1 MPPKAKIPAP
11 IDRPLS
17 RAYLREF
24 TGWSNANPP
33 GVSDPTSLSSM
44 KNCYVT
50 RNGALAVR
58 PGLRRMLEWPD
69 IVGSFEAFFLADGSK
84 AILYA
89 RRNTFG
95 GHIEFATAN
104 VNASGSISPGTMS
117 NAGFTGAIPTLSLST
132 TYVRYM
138 QIDNKIFALPDS
150 TNANDTV
157 VVFYV
162 GATKR
167 AVKPRAITQP
177 GYDSYEPLNGAGAYP
192 IVFQPIEGWCA
203 SPDPVSL
210 PSGPAARTTS
220 TIVSSDWTKNV
231 HTFGFFYTFSNELGE
246 SAPSPMT
253 LLKVAKPASQWN
265 MTYAYGGGG
274 AAVFGESPD
283 GNTAVDQLFVLVPP
297 DKFAVARDEGAVS
310 WNLYATFWSN
320 QSPRPPEAVRVAT
333 REILQGDW
341 DTSVQRSSWV
351 RFTAQMPTDGVLH
364 PTPARGA
371 KWTNYSDPPR
381 AAQGLIAGDRLI
393 LVNDRK
399 NPGAIRWSSNQ
410 QGDYS
415 NFSSSAGGGYKTL
428 TSGNM
433 QIPVVAK
440 LWQNPQS
447 VDTITILC
455 NGVDGYSTAYYM
467 APASVAG
474 QTGSTQIM
482 GFEETT
488 ATPGTT
494 SPYGC
499 EVVNQALYHPLDEQL
514 MKSTAANYNISHKTM
529 TEEITHSW
537 TRLRNKQNIVSAQLD
552 NRIYFIVD
560 NPDGIPV
567 PAGEMG
573 NEIWVIDVGGPT
585 PVWSRWMIPARSL
598 RRFEF
603 LGRVVMSVTDRRG
616 VFVFDD
622 QRPYDDERTQVTS
635 GGHISRPITWSFE
648 TNTQGANRAHDA
660 WAHLQQVNIVLGNFS
675 GRIRYGVRGLDS
687 NGHPVDVAKIWKDE
701 RPVDYSA
708 RPAPWDIEDF
718 LLVQRGMKEWRLYGG
733 SVTDPAGATMPS
745 YGQINL
751 VQYRYTPLSVNPGY
765 EYGSIESFEYGRA
778 SSLAA
783 NVTTNYPNGIPAPVV
798 DYSR

>member
-1 MPPKAKIPAP
+1 MPPKAKIAAP

-44 KNCYVT
+44 KNCDVT

-69 IVGSFEAFFLADGSK
+69 IVGSFEAFFLANGQK

-89 RRNTFG
+89 RRNVFG
-95 GHIEFATAN
+95 THIEFAVAT
-104 VNASGSISPGTMS
+104 VNTSGSISSGTMS
-117 NAGFTGAIPTLSLST
+117 GAGFTGTLPTLSLST
-132 TYVRYM
+132 TYIRYM

-150 TNANDTV
+150 TNPDDTV
-157 VVFYV
+157 VIFYV
-162 GATKR
+162 GTTKR
-167 AVKPRAITQP
+167 VVKPRTITQP
-177 GYDSYEPLNGAGAYP
+177 GADSYLGSSAYP
-192 IVFQPIEGWCA
+192 IVFQPDAAWCQTI
-203 SPDPVSL
+203 DPAVL
-210 PSGPAARTTS
+210 PSGPAPITTS
-220 TIVSSDWTKNV
+220 TIVSSDYSKNV
-231 HTFGFFYTFSNELGE
+231 HSFGFFYTFSNELGE

-253 LLKVAKPASQWN
+253 VLKVAKPASQWD
-265 MTYAYGGGG
+265 MTFAYGGGP
-274 AAVFGESPD
+274 AAVFGKSPD
-283 GNTAVDQLFVLVPP
+283 GNTAVDQLFVRVPQ
-297 DKFAVARDEGAVS
+297 DVFAVARDQGAVS
-310 WNLYATFWSN
+310 WNLYAAFWSN
-320 QSPRPPEAVRVAT
+320 QAARPVEAVRVAT
-333 REILQGDW
+333 REILPGDW
-341 DTSVQRSSWV
+341 NTSVQSSSWV
-351 RFTAQMPTDGVLH
+351 RFTVQMPTDGVTH
-364 PTPARGA
+364 PIPARGA
-371 KWTNYSDPPR
+371 TWVNYTEPPR

-399 NPGAIRWSSNQ
+399 SPGALRWSSNQ
-410 QGDYS
+410 AGEYS

-433 QIPVVAK
+433 QIPVAAK

-455 NGVDGYSTAYYM
+455 NGVDGYSTSYYM

-494 SPYGC
+494 SSYGC
-499 EVVNQALYHPLDEQL
+499 EVVNQGLYHPLDEQL
-514 MKSTAANYNISHKTM
+514 MKSTAANYNISHKSM
-529 TEEITHSW
+529 TEEIADSW
-537 TRLRNKQNIVSAQLD
+537 KRLRNKQNIISAQLD

-567 PAGEMG
+567 PAGEKG
-573 NEIWVIDVGGPT
+573 NEIWVLDVGGPN
-585 PVWSRWMIPARSL
+585 PIWSRWMIPARSL

-616 VFVFDD
+616 IFVFDD

-660 WAHLQQVNIVLGNFS
+660 WAHLQQVNVMLGNFS
-675 GRIRYGVRGLDS
+675 GRVRYGIRGVDS
-687 NGHPVDVAKIWKDE
+687 NGHPVDVSKVWKDE
-701 RPVDYSA
+701 RAVDYGA
-708 RPAPWDIEDF
+708 RPAPWDVEDY
-718 LLVQRGMKEWRLYGG
+718 LLVQRGLKEWRLYGG
-733 SVTDPAGATMPS
+733 SVTDSTGAPMPS

-783 NVTTNYPNGIPAPVV
+783 NVSTNYPNGIPAPVV

>member
-1 MPPKAKIPAP
+1 MPPKAKIAAP

-69 IVGSFEAFFLADGSK
+69 IVGSFEAFFLANGQK

-89 RRNTFG
+89 RRNVFG
-95 GHIEFATAN
+95 THIEFAVAT
-104 VNASGSISPGTMS
+104 VNTSGSISSGTMS
-117 NAGFTGAIPTLSLST
+117 GAGFTGTLPTLSLST
-132 TYVRYM
+132 TYIRYM

-150 TNANDTV
+150 TNPDDTV
-157 VVFYV
+157 VIFYV
-162 GATKR
+162 GTTKR
-167 AVKPRAITQP
+167 VVKPRTITQP
-177 GYDSYEPLNGAGAYP
+177 GADSYLGSGAYP
-192 IVFQPIEGWCA
+192 IVFQPDAAWCQTI
-203 SPDPVSL
+203 DPAVL
-210 PSGPAARTTS
+210 PAGPAPITTT
-220 TIVSSDWTKNV
+220 TIVSSDYSKNV
-231 HTFGFFYTFSNELGE
+231 HSFGFFYTFSNELGE

-253 LLKVAKPASQWN
+253 VLKVAKPASQWD
-265 MTYAYGGGG
+265 MTFAYGGGP
-274 AAVFGESPD
+274 AAVFGKSPD
-283 GNTAVDQLFVLVPP
+283 GNTAVDQLFVRVPQ
-297 DKFAVARDEGAVS
+297 DVFAVARDQGAVS

-320 QSPRPPEAVRVAT
+320 QAARPVEAVRVAT
-333 REILQGDW
+333 REILAGDW
-341 DTSVQRSSWV
+341 NTSVQRSSWV
-351 RFTAQMPTDGVLH
+351 RFTVQMPTDGVTH
-364 PTPARGA
+364 PVPARGA
-371 KWTNYSDPPR
+371 TWVNYTEPPR

-399 NPGAIRWSSNQ
+399 SPGAIRWSSNQ
-410 QGDYS
+410 AGEYS

-433 QIPVVAK
+433 QIPVAAK

-455 NGVDGYSTAYYM
+455 NGVDGYSTSYYM

-499 EVVNQALYHPLDEQL
+499 EVVNQGLYHPLDEQL
-514 MKSTAANYNISHKTM
+514 MKSTAANYNISHKSM
-529 TEEITHSW
+529 TEEIADSW
-537 TRLRNKQNIVSAQLD
+537 KRLRNKQNIISAQLD

-567 PAGEMG
+567 PAGEKG
-573 NEIWVIDVGGPT
+573 NEIWVLDVGGPN
-585 PVWSRWMIPARSL
+585 PIWSRWMIPARSL

-616 VFVFDD
+616 IFVFDD

-660 WAHLQQVNIVLGNFS
+660 WAHLQQVNVMLGNFS
-675 GRIRYGVRGLDS
+675 GRVRYGIRGVDS
-687 NGHPVDVAKIWKDE
+687 NGHPVDVSKVWKDE
-701 RPVDYSA
+701 RAVDYGA
-708 RPAPWDIEDF
+708 RPAPWDVEDY
-718 LLVQRGMKEWRLYGG
+718 LLVQRGLKEWRLYGG
-733 SVTDPAGATMPS
+733 SVTDSTGAPMPS

-783 NVTTNYPNGIPAPVV
+783 NVPTNYPNGIPAPVV